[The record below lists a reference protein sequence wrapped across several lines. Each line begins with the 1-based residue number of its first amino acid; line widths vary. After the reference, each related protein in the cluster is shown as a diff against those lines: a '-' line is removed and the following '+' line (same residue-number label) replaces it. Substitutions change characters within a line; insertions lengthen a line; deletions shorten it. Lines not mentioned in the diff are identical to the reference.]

1 MNKGQ
6 GIQPV
11 ITALNDLKENK
22 YDILV
27 DTQNPE
33 LKAVRDERGVM
44 LQVPSPRHGGESRL
58 FGINPI
64 AHAHIATAND
74 IPKRYYDRM
83 KTEHPDLLIEN
94 INEWLMT
101 MKNKTKLVRTLH
113 GSVRAIM
120 SNGYRPLDVDQLFE
134 AALPTVQALDLE
146 TRSIALTER
155 NFYWKVVHKEMTG
168 EIKVGK
174 VMRAGA
180 MIKGSDV
187 GCSKAVGAMWWEET
201 ICTNG
206 WVVEKTIDKVH
217 IGARSHVEN
226 GHGSTEFFS
235 DETRTMQDQT
245 FMSEFKD
252 TIKSL
257 FNRKRFDEKIDVFR
271 EAAGQPITADPTK
284 VVELVQKRHS
294 FTDDERGSVLS
305 HLVKSGD
312 LSKFGLAAAI
322 TRTAEDLKD
331 YDRSTEFEE
340 IGTQVVET
348 APSEWNK
355 LANN

>member
-217 IGARSHVEN
+217 IGARTLRMGTVQLSSSRMRPAPCRIRRSCLSSRTRSSPCLIAS
-226 GHGSTEFFS
+226 GSTRRLTCS
-235 DETRTMQDQT
+235 VRLQVNR
-245 FMSEFKD
+245 
-252 TIKSL
+252 SL
-257 FNRKRFDEKIDVFR
+257 
-271 EAAGQPITADPTK
+271 PIP
-284 VVELVQKRHS
+284 R
-294 FTDDERGSVLS
+294 R
-305 HLVKSGD
+305 
-312 LSKFGLAAAI
+312 
-322 TRTAEDLKD
+322 
-331 YDRSTEFEE
+331 
-340 IGTQVVET
+340 
-348 APSEWNK
+348 W
-355 LANN
+355 